1 MACRTILLRIVSRSV
16 ATSWR
21 RRRAGDR
28 HRDGQGDRFHEVIRR
43 DETKPDQL
51 LGVVNPE
58 RGLATSWASI
68 EVGRDGGRK
77 AQPTAW
83 AATVGHDRP
92 FPFGARETSVL
103 RSLFGIGRLAQ
114 RPRVAL

>member
-1 MACRTILLRIVSRSV
+1 MTVSRQ
-16 ATSWR
+16 
-21 RRRAGDR
+21 AGDR
-28 HRDGQGDRFHEVIRR
+28 HRDGHSDRRRLHEVIGR

-51 LGVVNPE
+51 LGAVNQE

-92 FPFGARETSVL
+92 FHS
-103 RSLFGIGRLAQ
+103 
-114 RPRVAL
+114 